1 MFLAAKILHLNSD
14 FEFIC
19 YLYQCVVRHNRQ
31 LVSFYFCV
39 NLAMAKWRLFE
50 LVKQPSKMRSSLAA
64 LCRKRNTLKSV
75 PVSLMLGHRMVFNK
89 LIVDVQSVREVSV
102 REVSIK
108 SLSNVISLE
117 PAVFD
122 NI

>member
-1 MFLAAKILHLNSD
+1 
-14 FEFIC
+14 
-19 YLYQCVVRHNRQ
+19 
-31 LVSFYFCV
+31 
-39 NLAMAKWRLFE
+39 MAKWRLFE
-50 LVKQPSKMRSSLAA
+50 LVKQPSKMSSSLAA
-64 LCRKRNTLKSV
+64 LCGKRNTLNSV

-89 LIVDVQSVREVSV
+89 LIVDVQSVR
-102 REVSIK
+102 RVSIK

>member
-1 MFLAAKILHLNSD
+1 MS
-14 FEFIC
+14 
-19 YLYQCVVRHNRQ
+19 
-31 LVSFYFCV
+31 
-39 NLAMAKWRLFE
+39 
-50 LVKQPSKMRSSLAA
+50 SSLAA
-64 LCRKRNTLKSV
+64 LCRKRNTLNSV

-89 LIVDVQSVREVSV
+89 LIVDVQSVREVS
-102 REVSIK
+102 IK